1 MSYRN
6 FERWVSK
13 LGIHGER
20 PHSDEDFWALCP
32 CHSDTKPSLHVYIGV
47 KGNIV
52 MNCFVCGAHGED
64 VCKKVGAPLNWLNAD
79 PKIPDEWSEMP
90 LKDPG
95 SINHLVIEQ
104 MARANSKAYSLG
116 DIRCAVMWN
125 ESFDVAANAV
135 CMMAERI
142 TGRRDTVSDELVR
155 TLVNSFA
162 DRLGSKV
169 MRMLDEEVAASTP
182 EESK

>member
-1 MSYRN
+1 MSSRN

-13 LGIHGER
+13 LGIDER
-20 PHSDEDFWALCP
+20 MTHSDEDFWALCP
-32 CHSDTKPSLHVYIGV
+32 CHSDTKPSLHVYIGA

-52 MNCFVCGAHGED
+52 MNCFVCGAKGKD
-64 VCKKVGAPLNWLNAD
+64 VCKRVGAPLNWLDAD
-79 PKIPDEWSEMP
+79 PKIPDEWPEMP

-104 MARANSKAYSLG
+104 MARKNGKAYTWK
-116 DIRCAVMWN
+116 DIRCAVLWN
-125 ESFDVAANAV
+125 ESFDVAADAI

-142 TGRRDTVSDELVR
+142 AGRRDTVSDELVR
-155 TLVNSFA
+155 ALVSAYA

-169 MRMLDEEVAASTP
+169 MLMLDEEVAASTP